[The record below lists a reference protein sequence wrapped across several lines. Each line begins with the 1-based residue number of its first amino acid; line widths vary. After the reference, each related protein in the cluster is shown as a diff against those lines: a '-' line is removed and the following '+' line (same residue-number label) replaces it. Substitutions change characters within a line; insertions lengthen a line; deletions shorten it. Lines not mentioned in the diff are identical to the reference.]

1 LKTLKDFGFESL
13 DIDSSDFQ
21 KEYAIIQLGFSPYRI
36 DLITTPNGINFNE
49 CYENRVVSNDDN
61 VTLNFIGIND
71 LKKNKQSSGRP
82 RDLLDLDNL

>member
-1 LKTLKDFGFESL
+1 M
-13 DIDSSDFQ
+13 
-21 KEYAIIQLGFSPYRI
+21 QLGFSPYRI

-71 LKKNKQSSGRP
+71 LKKKQTVIWSSS
-82 RDLLDLDNL
+82 